1 MYDDDREEGDYDD
14 GDANIKDDRDKWKI
28 EAKKKLSNQDSRDAF
43 AKATR
48 QLEVLRCWV
57 RRLQFQF
64 WNQVACCKYI
74 LETHEGTIFLISI
87 ITLNWSF
94 ELMSNQMFIV

>member
-14 GDANIKDDRDKWKI
+14 GDANIKDDRDNNEKLRL
-28 EAKKKLSNQDSRDAF
+28 KKLSNQDSRDAF

-64 WNQVACCKYI
+64 FNQVACYKNI
-74 LETHEGTIFLISI
+74 LETHEETIFSPFNHHLELI
-87 ITLNWSF
+87 LW
-94 ELMSNQMFIV
+94 MDG